1 MACTLNWLQALAF
14 VDFALVR
21 GRMFGKVWLSL
32 TDPRVRARV
41 QMAPLVNFTK
51 LKTIPKDVLGEFCV
65 PLKSVDKQSLGVME
79 YCYPD
84 AMKKAKE
91 ICSRHK
97 DDGKGD
103 DKNGGKGQQKPHVH
117 T

>member
-1 MACTLNWLQALAF
+1 MCA
-14 VDFALVR
+14 
-21 GRMFGKVWLSL
+21 
-32 TDPRVRARV
+32 RVCV
-41 QMAPLVNFTK
+41 QMAPFVSFTK
-51 LKTIPKDVLGEFCV
+51 LKSIPKDVLAEFCV
-65 PLKSVDKQSLGVME
+65 PLKSVDKQSKGVME

-84 AMKKAKE
+84 AMKKAQE

-103 DKNGGKGQQKPHVH
+103 DKKDGGKAQQKCHVH